1 MTRNSFRR
9 MENKLTPIDLLI
21 ANNLSDSAT
30 PAESA
35 ELKAWIGESPRNKKI
50 FEDHQRIWENSHPY
64 LAVSDIISDRE
75 QIKDQII
82 QELTKTSKTR
92 KLSVWIYRVAAI
104 LALPI
109 MLGIGWYLG
118 ASRISI
124 ETQLCEVTAPKGQI
138 SKCVLADGTQIWLNA
153 GTTIKYDPSLKGE
166 TREVSL
172 NGEAYFR
179 VSKNKHK
186 PFIVKTQNV
195 QIKVL
200 GTVFNMKAYSEEDK
214 VETTL
219 EEGSVEFSLTG
230 SNTKPILLKPG
241 EQVVYNIPDKKI
253 TVGNVDSYLITAWKD
268 GKFVFKD
275 ADLQTIINKLEKLY
289 DVRIHLEN
297 DSLLKLRFRGMFEY
311 EENIFSALETLERT
325 TNIKYRI
332 DGRDI
337 WLQ

>member
-1 MTRNSFRR
+1 
-9 MENKLTPIDLLI
+9 MENELTHIDLLI
-21 ANNLSDSAT
+21 SNYLSGAST
-30 PAESA
+30 PKEVN
-35 ELKAWIGESPRNKKI
+35 ELNVWIGESDRNKKI
-50 FEDHQRIWENSHPY
+50 FEDHKQIWERSRSY
-64 LAVSDIISDRE
+64 FKASDIVSDKER
-75 QIKDQII
+75 IKDQII
-82 QELTKTSKTR
+82 IQLSNTAKTSRLIT
-92 KLSVWIYRVAAI
+92 WIFRAAAI

-118 ASRISI
+118 SSEISI

-172 NGEAYFR
+172 DGEAYFR

-186 PFIVKTQNV
+186 PFIVKTQNA
-195 QIKVL
+195 QIKVM
-200 GTVFNMKAYSEEDK
+200 GTVFNLKAYSGEDK

-253 TVGNVDSYLITAWKD
+253 SVGNVDTYLHTAWKD

-275 ADLQTIINKLEKLY
+275 ADLQTIITELEKLY

-297 DSLLKLRFRGMFEY
+297 DSLLKLHFRGMFEY
-311 EENIFSALETLERT
+311 EENIFSALEALERT
-325 TNIKYRI
+325 TNIKYRM